1 MPIIATAGHVDH
13 GKSTLIR
20 ALTGRDPDR
29 WEEEKRRGL
38 TIDLGFS
45 WTELG
50 PGRDVGFVDV
60 PGHERFVKNMLAGIG
75 AVDVALFV
83 VAADGGWMPQ
93 SEEHAAVLDLLE
105 VHHGVV
111 ALTRIDVADDDT
123 RELAEMEIAEATA
136 GSVLATYPV
145 VAVSAVTGEGMGD
158 LQAALVAALD
168 AVGPRPDGDRPRL
181 WIDRAFHISGAGVV
195 VTGTLV
201 DGALLVGD
209 DVQVWPARE
218 PARVRGLQTHER
230 TVERAVPGTR
240 VAVNLAGVDLA
251 DVERGSLIV
260 TAPAAPHRKILVDYR
275 PVRSLEAMPE
285 RGAFHLHVGSG
296 AWAVGLVPV
305 DDATDRGLALLEL
318 PVDLPLEMGDRF
330 ILRDAGRRAVV
341 AGGRVLDPAP
351 QGRIRELRGTA
362 PLLRDA
368 IDAGPDERAGALLS
382 VRRRGD
388 VVAIAAHSGGGRPAA
403 AVGTGG
409 EIVSVEEAARLAAV
423 AAAEVEAHQRQ
434 HPLRPGMPRATLASQ
449 LGIPADLLD
458 DLVVRHP
465 TLQVRGAAVATTDFE
480 GGWTQAHQTAWEAA
494 EARLRG
500 DGLAVPRASDL
511 GLDDELLHAAIRDER
526 VIKIDADLVYLP
538 EQLHQVVQRVMD
550 LDDGFT
556 VADLRTA
563 LGVSR
568 RQAVP
573 LAEWLDGAGWT
584 SRRGDRRTVRRRLEP
599 GPPDAPIR

>member
-93 SEEHAAVLDLLE
+93 SEEHAAVLDLLD
-105 VHHGVV
+105 VQHGVV

-158 LQAALVAALD
+158 LRAALVAALD
-168 AVGPRPDGDRPRL
+168 AAGPQPDGSRPRL

-195 VTGTLV
+195 VTGTLAG
-201 DGALLVGD
+201 GALLVGD

-251 DVERGSLIV
+251 HVERGSLIV

-275 PVRSLEAMPE
+275 PVRSLDEMPE

-305 DDATDRGLALLEL
+305 SDTTDRGVALLEL

-341 AGGRVLDPAP
+341 AGGRILDPAP
-351 QGRIRELRGTA
+351 RGRIRDLRGTA
-362 PLLRDA
+362 PMLRGA
-368 IDAGPDERAGALLS
+368 VDAGADERAGALLS

-388 VVAIAAHSGGGRPAA
+388 VVAIEAHSGGRPARCGRRDGSRDRQCRGGRTPGVGGRSRSAGPPAA
-403 AVGTGG
+403 ASAATGDASSDVGLAARDPGRPPGRSGG
-409 EIVSVEEAARLAAV
+409 ETSDARS
-423 AAAEVEAHQRQ
+423 
-434 HPLRPGMPRATLASQ
+434 PGS
-449 LGIPADLLD
+449 
-458 DLVVRHP
+458 
-465 TLQVRGAAVATTDFE
+465 RGGGRTDFE
-480 GGWTQAHQTAWEAA
+480 GGWDAGSPGGV
-494 EARLRG
+494 G
-500 DGLAVPRASDL
+500 DGGGSPPR
-511 GLDDELLHAAIRDER
+511 
-526 VIKIDADLVYLP
+526 
-538 EQLHQVVQRVMD
+538 
-550 LDDGFT
+550 
-556 VADLRTA
+556 
-563 LGVSR
+563 
-568 RQAVP
+568 
-573 LAEWLDGAGWT
+573 
-584 SRRGDRRTVRRRLEP
+584 
-599 GPPDAPIR
+599 